1 MDVMAPMTTSDRAG
15 DLMTRRQVAAVTSEY
30 TLKIEAARAGVGVEE
45 YQARLRQ
52 GLLWCYRCQDWHQA
66 EAFPADARRHSGR
79 SGSCRQ
85 ALRAA
90 AHAALAARG
99 QLPPPAAV
107 WVIRRPGHAL
117 RVLPGGQPWA
127 YWRGP
132 GRTVPG
138 PGRHGDMGTGTRRR
152 RRPVPRRRPSARHAH
167 QRVRRGQRSPAGLPP
182 GTAGLAHDSGAGR
195 HRHRSGPAQN
205 ALNVP
210 RGACPGSRTDQDA
223 GRVLASALRAPD
235 ARRFLG
241 RPVPEAADSGTRGS
255 VTAAAM
261 SRGRRRGAHHE
272 GETGPR
278 PDARRPRGR
287 SSWPGRGRL
296 R

>member
-1 MDVMAPMTTSDRAG
+1 MDVMAPMTTSDKAG
-15 DLMTRRQVAAVTSEY
+15 DLMTRRQVAGVASEY

-117 RVLPGGQPWA
+117 RLLPGGQPWA

-132 GRTVPG
+132 GRTARG
-138 PGRHGDMGTGTRRR
+138 QDRTGTWAPALDDDVARFPGAGQARDTLITAFGGA
-152 RRPVPRRRPSARHAH
+152 SA
-167 QRVRRGQRSPAGLPP
+167 VPP
-182 GTAGLAHDSGAGR
+182 GCRLVRLA
-195 HRHRSGPAQN
+195 
-205 ALNVP
+205 
-210 RGACPGSRTDQDA
+210 
-223 GRVLASALRAPD
+223 
-235 ARRFLG
+235 
-241 RPVPEAADSGTRGS
+241 
-255 VTAAAM
+255 
-261 SRGRRRGAHHE
+261 
-272 GETGPR
+272 
-278 PDARRPRGR
+278 
-287 SSWPGRGRL
+287 
-296 R
+296 